1 MTAMTKQEDILFSW
15 LLAFSQECLGEVNLK
30 AMQQHAW
37 QGALL
42 IIADDIALLPV
53 TAYQMPCKDN
63 RQTSLAPV

>member
-37 QGALL
+37 L